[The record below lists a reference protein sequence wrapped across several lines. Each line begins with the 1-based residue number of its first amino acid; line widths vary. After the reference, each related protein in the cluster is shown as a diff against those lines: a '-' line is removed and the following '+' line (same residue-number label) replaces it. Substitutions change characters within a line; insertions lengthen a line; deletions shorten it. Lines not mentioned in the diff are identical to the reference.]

1 LDERVKELLL
11 AETSWDSAEWNVK
24 YILRQQPF
32 ASMSDLQESA
42 SQVQARR
49 HPVYPVDELNH
60 LA

>member
-1 LDERVKELLL
+1 
-11 AETSWDSAEWNVK
+11 VK